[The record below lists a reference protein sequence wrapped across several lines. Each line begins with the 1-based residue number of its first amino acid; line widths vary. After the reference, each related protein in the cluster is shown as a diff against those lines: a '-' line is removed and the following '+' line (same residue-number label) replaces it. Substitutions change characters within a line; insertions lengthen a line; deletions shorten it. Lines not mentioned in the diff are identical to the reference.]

1 MSKRPARAAAPRY
14 FSSWRQAEAKAAAAD
29 ALVANDAWGEIAAHV
44 FQDLE
49 TTSAWR
55 LRGFGQHGIGNL
67 RRAEVSN
74 GVPREGSLR
83 VVTLTQALESPYE
96 VMECRE
102 SNDMA
107 GPGAGVRR

>member
-49 TTSAWR
+49 ALPS
-55 LRGFGQHGIGNL
+55 
-67 RRAEVSN
+67 SN
-74 GVPREGSLR
+74 GAE
-83 VVTLTQALESPYE
+83 
-96 VMECRE
+96 
-102 SNDMA
+102 
-107 GPGAGVRR
+107 GPGARGSSTTKSLRLAKMRSTRRKSW